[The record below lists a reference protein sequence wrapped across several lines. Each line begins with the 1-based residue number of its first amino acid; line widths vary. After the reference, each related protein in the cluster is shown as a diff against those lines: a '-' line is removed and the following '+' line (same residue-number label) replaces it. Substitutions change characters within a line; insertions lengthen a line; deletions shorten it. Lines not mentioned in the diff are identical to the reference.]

1 VLKKS
6 QRPTQ
11 VFVGLLSVVAP
22 LVVVAPVAAADAPT
36 EFSETVTFVDV
47 NPCTGRYHTVT
58 IAATVSEHSHGE
70 RVVAIGKRTVTTDPT
85 GFVGRGT
92 FSFVDNGQIA
102 KFTQTDILTNPAG
115 DRIRARNVIVVDL
128 STDTIRVEKG
138 ELTCLGPA

>member
-1 VLKKS
+1 MLKKS
-6 QRPTQ
+6 QRPTK

-36 EFSETVTFVDV
+36 QILEEVRFVDV
-47 NPCTGRYHTVT
+47 NPCTGLDQTVT
-58 IAATVSEHSHGE
+58 FAVTVSEHTHEE
-70 RVVAIGKRTVTTDPT
+70 RVVANGKRTVTTEPT

-102 KFTQTDILTNPAG
+102 KFTSTDILTNPAG

-128 STDTIRVEKG
+128 STETIRVEKG